1 MPGRSRRATSSLAL
15 SPLVAV
21 LLVLGLLAPAVAD
34 ADAPDLALTSAT
46 ALSPQLEALATPAVR
61 SRSLP
66 SQAVAL
72 GLPAEGAGTLVRDGG
87 RVIVEAR
94 FASGAASAVEA
105 VQATGAQVLNV
116 SRLYQTLVLSVV
128 PAGLPALAAVPG
140 VVAVTPSLAPEVAAL
155 GGADAEA
162 DTAAD
167 TAAISSNGL
176 CEGGSVISQG
186 VAQLNVPA
194 ARAAFGARGAGETI
208 GVISNSF
215 DSATITEA
223 GAPIPTDAHADEVTN
238 DLPGRASTCSGQ
250 QVPVDVVAEDPAG
263 KPASEYTDE
272 GRAML
277 QAVHDLAPHAKL
289 AFATGE
295 PAEISYAQNIEK
307 LAAPVSQGGGGA
319 DVIVDD
325 LAFPTEP
332 DFQEGPVAEAIRRV
346 TEKGVLYFAAAGN
359 DNLFNAA
366 GDEIAS
372 WEAPAFR
379 GAPSCNAN
387 VEDFL
392 STELAKEGLG
402 PYEADCMD
410 FDPGA
415 GVDTEF
421 GITVEPSRALS
432 LNLQW
437 AEPWFGVKTALVG
450 FLVAEIG
457 GEEQIVDIAGSTEP
471 LEKPVVG
478 LEWVNPT
485 PASQTVRLVL
495 ARCAGPKCDPKA
507 SATAD
512 PPIKV
517 SITQDGSGVSEIEYP
532 KSAGGDT
539 VGPVIYGHRGSPYVT
554 TVAAVNYQ
562 ESSTAPKGPEPYSS
576 RGPVK
581 RYYGPV
587 DGTKPAARLSAPEV
601 IQKPDI
607 TATDCASNTFFGILA
622 ADGWHFCGS
631 SQAAEQ
637 AAAVGALM
645 RQTAPLATS
654 TKILSSLGTSAT
666 KFTAVTSPDAVGSGL
681 VNAAA
686 AMKALG
692 GSPVEDPP
700 SYVVPSLEEEEKAGP
715 PSVRISNGP
724 GSLGNKNRPTFEFTS
739 NRPVS
744 FTCQLD
750 GGAPQPCASPY
761 LVPATLADGGHGF
774 VVFGK
779 DAQGRTG
786 SSGVY
791 NFTVDTKAPRT
802 RIVGHPKKVVKSRKR
817 SVVARFRL
825 AASESP
831 VTFYC
836 QFDKEPLRI
845 CPAAFRHR
853 FKKGK
858 HAVRI
863 RAKDQAGNIAEKPT
877 VFHFR
882 VKALPPRHR
891 TKTAGSQ
898 QQHRRALRSAG

>member
-1 MPGRSRRATSSLAL
+1 MKSPLAL
-15 SPLVAV
+15 APLSAV
-21 LLVLGLLAPAVAD
+21 LLVFGLLVPAAAGAD
-34 ADAPDLALTSAT
+34 AVPLSSAT

-61 SRSLP
+61 SRSLAG
-66 SQAVAL
+66 QAEAL

-87 RVIVEAR
+87 RAIVEAR
-94 FASGAASAVEA
+94 FEAGAAAAVEA
-105 VQATGAQVLNV
+105 VRATGAQVLNV
-116 SRLYQTLVLSVV
+116 SSRYQTLVLSVA
-128 PAGLPALAAVPG
+128 PADLHALAAVPG
-140 VVAVTPSLAPEVAAL
+140 VVAVTPSLAPEVAAV
-155 GGADAEA
+155 GG
-162 DTAAD
+162 AD
-167 TAAISSNGL
+167 TAAIASNGL

-215 DSATITEA
+215 NSATTSA
-223 GAPIPTDAHADEVTN
+223 DGPIATKAHDDEVTN

-250 QVPVDVVAEDPAG
+250 QVPVNVIAEDPTG

-307 LAAPVSQGGGGA
+307 LAAPVSQGGAGA

-372 WEAPAFR
+372 WEAPEFR
-379 GAPSCNAN
+379 GAPGCNAN
-387 VEDFL
+387 VEGFL
-392 STELAKEGLG
+392 TAELAKEGRG
-402 PYEADCMD
+402 PYEPDCMD
-410 FDPGA
+410 FDPGG

-421 GITVEPSRALS
+421 GITVEPGRTLS

-437 AEPWFGVKTALVG
+437 AEPWYGVKAALLA
-450 FLVAEIG
+450 FLVTDIG
-457 GEEQIVDIAGSTEP
+457 GNEKIVEISGSTEP
-471 LEKPVVG
+471 PQKPVIG
-478 LEWVNPT
+478 LEWTNPT
-485 PASQTVRLVL
+485 AAPQTAQLVI
-495 ARCAGPKCDPKA
+495 ARCAGARCNPKA

-532 KSAGGDT
+532 RSEGGDT

-554 TVAAVNYQ
+554 TIAAVNYQ
-562 ESSTAPKGPEPYSS
+562 ESSTAPKAPEPYSS

-581 RYYGPV
+581 RFYGPV
-587 DGTKPAARLSAPEV
+587 DGVKPAAPLAAPEV

-622 ADGWHFCGS
+622 KDGWHFCGS
-631 SQAAEQ
+631 SQAAEH
-637 AAAVGALM
+637 AATIAALM
-645 RQTAPLATS
+645 QQTAPLAS
-654 TKILSSLGTSAT
+654 PAKILTALETSAT
-666 KFTAVTSPDAVGSGL
+666 KFTTVTSPDAVGAGM
-681 VNAAA
+681 VNALA

-692 GSPVEDPP
+692 GLPVEDPP
-700 SYVVPSLEEEEKAGP
+700 SWVVASLEEEEKAGT
-715 PSVRISNGP
+715 PSVRITNGP
-724 GSLGNKNRPTFEFTS
+724 GALSSNSRPTFEFAST
-739 NRPVS
+739 RPVA

-761 LVPATLADGGHGF
+761 VVPAKLADGSHGF
-774 VVFGK
+774 VVVGQ
-779 DAQGRTG
+779 DAQGRSG

-791 NFTVDTKAPRT
+791 GFTVDTKAPRT
-802 RIVGHPKKVVKSRKR
+802 KFVGHPKKVVKTRKR

-825 AASESP
+825 RASELP
-831 VTFYC
+831 VTYYC

-845 CPAAFRHR
+845 CPARFHHR
-853 FKKGK
+853 FKQGR
-858 HAVRI
+858 HAVRV
-863 RAKDQAGNIAEKPT
+863 RAKDQVGNIAAKPT

-882 VKALPPRHR
+882 VKAFPPKHGKKAHHSR
-891 TKTAGSQ
+891 
-898 QQHRRALRSAG
+898 